1 MNDGWQSES
10 ADRPKGGWSCF
21 LECMVTMVAVGWLQ
35 WLQWSPHPH
44 VQASDKVVPVLG
56 KIVVPWGSVFRK
68 SRAFS
73 KNA

>member
-1 MNDGWQSES
+1 MVFVETHT
-10 ADRPKGGWSCF
+10 PKF
-21 LECMVTMVAVGWLQ
+21 RLLEYCKLVMKVYKSSYFGKHL
-35 WLQWSPHPH
+35 
-44 VQASDKVVPVLG
+44 QASDKVVPVLG